1 MLFNV
6 TWRLFLKK
14 YRNSTIKIKLSSLL
28 MVFLVIAGCTTPVN
42 AGYPSGTYVDNA
54 ALGETMELVP
64 TLIFKG
70 NTVQMTAGDGNELLF
85 TYTLSGTYTTFVGG
99 FIKLKNTA
107 TGVISKQPF
116 EYVASENR
124 VVFGN
129 TSYYK

>member
-1 MLFNV
+1 M
-6 TWRLFLKK
+6 
-14 YRNSTIKIKLSSLL
+14 KIKLLSLL
-28 MVFLVIAGCTTPVN
+28 VVFFISAGCITSVN
-42 AGYPSGTYVDNA
+42 AGYPSGTFIDND
-54 ALGETMELVP
+54 ALGETMEPVP

-70 NTVQMTAGDGNELLF
+70 NSVQMTAGDGNELLF

-99 FIKLKNTA
+99 FIKLKNTV

-129 TSYYK
+129 ISYYK

>member
-1 MLFNV
+1 M
-6 TWRLFLKK
+6 
-14 YRNSTIKIKLSSLL
+14 KIKLLLLL
-28 MVFLVIAGCTTPVN
+28 MAFLVTTGCTTPVN
-42 AGYPSGTYVDNA
+42 AGYPSGKYTENT
-54 ALGETMELVP
+54 ALGETMEPVP

-129 TSYYK
+129 ISYYK

>member
-1 MLFNV
+1 V
-6 TWRLFLKK
+6 TWPSFLKK
-14 YRNSTIKIKLSSLL
+14 YRNFKMKIKLSSLL
-28 MVFLVIAGCTTPVN
+28 VVFLVIAGCTTPVN
-42 AGYPSGTYVDNA
+42 AGYPSGTYIDNA
-54 ALGETMELVP
+54 ALGETMEPVP

-129 TSYYK
+129 ISYYK

>member
-1 MLFNV
+1 MQELNLFSGKGKLVRN
-6 TWRLFLKK
+6 LK
-14 YRNSTIKIKLSSLL
+14 TKLLSLL
-28 MVFLVIAGCTTPVN
+28 VVFLVTAGCTTPVSAN
-42 AGYPSGTYVDNA
+42 YPSGTYTDNA

-85 TYTLSGTYTTFVGG
+85 TYNLSGTYTTFNGG
-99 FIKLKNTA
+99 FINLKNTA
-107 TGVISKQPF
+107 TGATSKQPF

-124 VVFGN
+124 VVLGN